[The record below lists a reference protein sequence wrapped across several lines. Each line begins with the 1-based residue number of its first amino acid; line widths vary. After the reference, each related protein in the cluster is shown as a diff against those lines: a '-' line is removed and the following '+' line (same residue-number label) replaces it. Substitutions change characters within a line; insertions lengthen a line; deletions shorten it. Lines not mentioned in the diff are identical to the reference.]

1 MSGFIA
7 RVCDEAWR
15 PPNVAGVHVR
25 PPRGKESWGTALL
38 VGDRYAVTC
47 RHVLSLAAGEK
58 SGIALDDLTV
68 ELRTGEGAR
77 RLPARVV
84 PESEDVA
91 RDLVLLRLEQPF
103 ERWME
108 LPPGVPRSVQKQVV
122 VALGTATSDLHP
134 TSHRGDMDLF
144 TVQRTEGRDE
154 QLVAPFGAPGGFSGG
169 PVFAE
174 DEDGAPLLVG
184 LSRLGG
190 DGVAWGKIIARD
202 SLVDFLIQH
211 LPVLHDAAVCP
222 ESWRGT
228 WRAAV
233 GRRGLKPDVP
243 WPGAVDQPPFWHV
256 EPRPGRHAY
265 VGVLPLASDGWGR
278 LKLADHLPDA
288 AAVHR
293 RLEMLSVAFGRPL
306 RLPTSAELLAF
317 EARLGAA
324 PRYRLA
330 GLPPDL
336 RLFGDVAAPRPAP
349 EGCLEWLERGSE
361 GEGGGPG
368 MQLCEN
374 LGDGAVRPV
383 TQRAGRP
390 AVMRLAFDA

>member
-1 MSGFIA
+1 MTGFIA
-7 RVCDEAWR
+7 RVCDTNWR
-15 PPNVAGVHVR
+15 PPNVAGVYVR
-25 PPRGKESWGTALL
+25 EPRGGEGWGTALL
-38 VGDRYAVTC
+38 VADRYAVTC
-47 RHVLSLAAGEK
+47 RHVLSEVAGVNR
-58 SGIALDDLTV
+58 GVALDSLTV
-68 ELRTGEGAR
+68 ELRLGDSTR
-77 RLPARVV
+77 RVRAVV
-84 PESEDVA
+84 PPVA
-91 RDLVLLRLEQPF
+91 EHPTRDLVLLRLEQPF
-103 ERWME
+103 EGWME
-108 LPPGVPRSVQKQVV
+108 LPPGPPRGLVKKAV
-122 VALGTATSDLHP
+122 VALGTASADLHP
-134 TSHRGDMDLF
+134 TSHRGEMDLF
-144 TVQRTEGRDE
+144 TVQRTDGRDE

-169 PVFAE
+169 PVFVE
-174 DEDGAPLLVG
+174 DEEGAPLLVG
-184 LSRLGG
+184 LCRLGG
-190 DGVAWGKIIARD
+190 DDVAWGKIIARE

-222 ESWRGT
+222 DSWRDT

-233 GRRGLKPDVP
+233 GWRGLKPDIP
-243 WPGAVDQPPFWHV
+243 WPGRADQPPFWHV
-256 EPRPGRHAY
+256 EPRPGHHAY
-265 VGVLPLASDGWGR
+265 VGVLPLSSDGWGR

-288 AAVHR
+288 AAVQR

-317 EARLGAA
+317 EARLGTA

-349 EGCLEWLERGSE
+349 EGCLEWLEHGSE